1 MRTRALLPGLLLA
14 TLCALALSAASA
26 QAASGPK
33 LRAGVGRADITPPT
47 GYPLGGFVRADRTGN
62 GVHTRLYATA
72 MVLKRGPQR
81 VALVSIDLFA
91 VPGGMAKEAA
101 KRAGFGESEVLMSAS
116 HTHGGPSG
124 FANFTTY
131 NTVAP
136 SPETIGDPTT
146 FSDFFTGLPTDVQL
160 YSFLVRR
167 IASAIREARRD
178 LAPAAAG
185 WGRARRTAITR
196 NRSVEAH
203 LAEHGLTLDRGQG
216 DAQMDPRGPLHTI
229 DPAIDVLRVDHVKR
243 RPGRVKRVA
252 LGGWSMFAN
261 HGTVNPSTYEV
272 YHQDHHGPANRTFE
286 ALVRKRGHVPRGR
299 LVVNVYGNGNAGDQ
313 SAGLDGQGPE
323 VADRV
328 GRTEG
333 RAMFA
338 AWRSAG
344 KRLSRR
350 PDLDLRWTRVC
361 FCGQQTSAGEAVAD
375 DPLIGVPFL
384 TGSEEER
391 GPLFDITGVPFEGLR
406 SPTGFESQGHK
417 IGAPGAVNENSAP
430 DAVPL
435 MVIRVGD
442 RAIATMPGEPTVEVG
457 RRVGRAVRSEARRAG
472 VRRVI
477 VAGYANEYLSYF
489 TTPEEYD
496 RQHYEGG
503 STLYGPFASVL
514 LQDQLGE
521 LALRMADGRPAQEP
535 YPFDPRNG
543 IVADGEPFSDGAASA
558 TVERQPD
565 RRAARG
571 GTATFVWRGGPS
583 GFDRPLD
590 RAFITVQR
598 RAGGGRWRPVADD
611 LGLEIVWQIDDTN
624 RYTATWSVPARA
636 RSGRHRIRIEAR
648 RYRLTSRTFS
658 VRAGAAVPQ
667 G

>member
-1 MRTRALLPGLLLA
+1 MCGLLAALA
-14 TLCALALSAASA
+14 CALAPAASA
-26 QAASGPK
+26 APGPK

-72 MVLKRGPQR
+72 MVLQRGPRR

-101 KRAGFGESEVLMSAS
+101 EQAGFAESEVLMSAS

-124 FANFTTY
+124 FANFNTY
-131 NTVAP
+131 NTIAP
-136 SPETIGDPTT
+136 SMETITDPET
-146 FSDFFTGLPTDVQL
+146 FADFFVGIPTDVQL

-167 IASAIREARRD
+167 ITRALNEAKRD

-185 WGRARRTAITR
+185 WGKARRTSITR

-203 LAEHGLTLDRGQG
+203 LADHGLTLERGQG
-216 DAQMDPRGPLHTI
+216 SPEMDPKGPLHTI
-229 DPAIDVLRVDHVKR
+229 DPAIDVLRVDQLR
-243 RPGRVKRVA
+243 RRRGKLRRVP

-272 YHQDHHGPANRTFE
+272 YHQDHHGAANRVFE
-286 ALVRKRGHVPRGR
+286 KRVRKRGHVPRRR

-323 VADRV
+323 IAERV

-338 AWRSAG
+338 AWRAAG
-344 KRLSRR
+344 KRLNRR
-350 PDLDLRWTRVC
+350 PSLDLRWTRVC
-361 FCGQQTSAGEAVAD
+361 FCGQQTSAGEPVSD
-375 DPLIGVPFL
+375 DPLIGMPFL

-391 GPLFDITGVPFEGLR
+391 GPLFDVTGIPFEGIR
-406 SPTGFESQGHK
+406 GPEGFDSQGHK

-435 MVIRVGD
+435 MVVRVGN
-442 RAIATMPGEPTVEVG
+442 RVLATMPGEPTVEVG
-457 RRVGRAVRSEARRAG
+457 RRIRAAVQAKSRRSG

-477 VAGYANEYLSYF
+477 VAAYANEYLSYF

-503 STLYGPFASVL
+503 STLYGLYASVF
-514 LQDQLGE
+514 LQDQLAK
-521 LALRMADGRPAQEP
+521 LASRMARGAPAPEP

-543 IVADGEPFSDGAASA
+543 IEPTGEPFSRGATSA
-558 TVERQPD
+558 TIETQPATS
-565 RRAARG
+565 AARG
-571 GTATFVWRGGPS
+571 GTAAFVWRGGPN

-590 RAFITVQR
+590 RAFVIVER
-598 RAGGGRWRPVADD
+598 RGRSGRWRRVADD
-611 LGLEIVWQIDDTN
+611 LGLEIVWRIDDTN
-624 RYTATWSVPARA
+624 RYTATWSVPSRARA
-636 RSGRHRIRIEAR
+636 GRHRIRIEGR
-648 RYRLTSRTFS
+648 RYRLTSRAFR
-658 VRAGAAVPQ
+658 VLHG